1 MNYKSLCADDTNGE
15 FKIEII
21 NNKLEENLEDGQLLI
36 NVCYS
41 SLNYKDAMALNGNKA
56 KIMRDLPMSPG
67 IDLSGV
73 VEKSLSSDFKIG
85 DKVLVTGFG
94 MGEKFSGGYSQF
106 VKINSDYVIKKP
118 NNLTFKEAMILGTAG
133 YTAMLAVDEIRK
145 LKINKLKSKILI
157 SGATGGVASLSIA
170 LLTAMNYQIFALT
183 TKHDQGNHL
192 KSLGVSEVISTQEF
206 LDDNIKPLNSSKWMV
221 AIDTLG
227 GNMLSSILSSMN
239 YGGIV
244 ISTGNALSNKLPTTV
259 LPFILRSVKLIG
271 IDSVYSSIENRNKL
285 WAYYCNLI
293 DKEILNS
300 LCTEIHIKDLDS
312 YAKKMLDGKLK
323 GRVVVNIKDS

>member
-21 NNKLEENLEDGQLLI
+21 NNKIEENLEDGQLLI
-36 NVCYS
+36 KVYYS

-67 IDLSGV
+67 IDLSGI

-85 DKVLVTGFG
+85 DEVLVTGFG

-118 NNLTFKEAMILGTAG
+118 NNLSFKEAMILGTAG

-145 LKINKLKSKILI
+145 SKINKTKSKILI
-157 SGATGGVASLSIA
+157 SGSTGGVASISI
-170 LLTAMNYQIFALT
+170 LLLAAMDYQICALT
-183 TKHDQGNHL
+183 SKNKQESYL
-192 KSLGVSEVISTQEF
+192 KYLGANEVISTNDF
-206 LDDNIKPLNSSKWMV
+206 LDNNAKPLNSSKWIA

-227 GNMLSSILSSMN
+227 GSVLSSILASMN
-239 YGGIV
+239 YGGIA
-244 ISTGNALSNKLPTTV
+244 ISTGNALSNELPATV
-259 LPFILRSVKLIG
+259 LPFILRSIKLIG
-271 IDSVYSSIENRNKL
+271 IDSVYSSIENRNKI
-285 WAYYCNLI
+285 WSTYCDLI
-293 DKEILNS
+293 NKEILDS
-300 LCTEIHIKDLDS
+300 LTTEINIKDLSS
-312 YAKKMLDGKLK
+312 YAKKMLEGQLK

>member
-21 NNKLEENLEDGQLLI
+21 NNKIEENLEDGQLLI
-36 NVCYS
+36 KVYYS

-67 IDLSGV
+67 IDLSGI

-85 DKVLVTGFG
+85 DEVLVTGFG

-118 NNLTFKEAMILGTAG
+118 NNLSFKEAMILGTAG

-145 LKINKLKSKILI
+145 SKIDKTKSKILI
-157 SGATGGVASLSIA
+157 SGATGGVGSLSIA
-170 LLTAMNYQIFALT
+170 LLNAMNYQIFALT
-183 TKHDQGNHL
+183 TKHDQENYL
-192 KSLGVSEVISTQEF
+192 RSLGIREILSTQEF
-206 LDDNIKPLNSSKWMV
+206 LDDNIKPLNSSKWTV

-227 GNMLSSILSSMN
+227 GNMLSSILSSVN
-239 YGGIV
+239 YGGLV
-244 ISTGNALSNKLPTTV
+244 ISTGNALSNDLPTTV
-259 LPFILRSVKLIG
+259 LPFILRSIKLIG
-271 IDSVYSSIENRNKL
+271 IDSVYSSMENRNKI
-285 WAYYCNLI
+285 WASYSNLI
-293 DKEILNS
+293 NKEILNS
-300 LCTEIHIKDLDS
+300 LSTEIHIKDLSS
-312 YAKKMLDGKLK
+312 YAKKMLEGKLK